1 MLKRHAK
8 MVEAIV
14 SAADLM
20 LTAAMFLAAY
30 RMIDAGDLFGPLED
44 LRGYFPLLFFSIPA
58 WAALLR
64 ANGIYQS
71 RRTAPLGRELGA
83 LVRAVALGGLVQ
95 LAFLAVTQSAH
106 VSRPF
111 VGAFLLLDWTALALF
126 RIALRG
132 AARWLRVQGRN
143 TRAVLLVG
151 TGPTG
156 RALARRLEENLHWGV
171 EVLGFVADVPGAAP
185 AAKLDGRPVL
195 GDIRDLPRLLRENVV
210 DEVLIAVGRER
221 IPDMRDIVLQ
231 CEEVGV
237 TSRLALDVFPAR
249 IARASLDELDGT
261 PLLTFTTAPRDVW
274 ALVAKRAIDIAG
286 SAAFL
291 LAFSWLYGLIALAVK
306 LSSRGPVLFRQPRVG
321 LHGRRF
327 SFYKFRSMI
336 PDAEARRAEL
346 IHLNE
351 MDGPVFKIRRDPR
364 ITRVGR
370 ILRKFSLDELP
381 QMWNVLKGDMS
392 LVGPRPPIPSEVES
406 YEGWQRRRF
415 SVKPGLTCLWQV
427 RGRNQIGF
435 RRWMELDL
443 EYIDTWSLALD
454 LKILLLTVP
463 VVVLGRGAS

>member
-14 SAADLM
+14 SAADLT
-20 LTAAMFLAAY
+20 LTAGAFLVAY
-30 RMIDAGDLFGPLED
+30 RAIDGGELGPLDD
-44 LRGYFPLLFFSIPA
+44 LRSYFPLLFFTIPA
-58 WAALLR
+58 WGALLR
-64 ANGIYQS
+64 ANGLYKS
-71 RRTAPLGRELGA
+71 RRTAPLAPELGA
-83 LVRAVALGGLVQ
+83 LLRAVALGGLVQ
-95 LAFLAVTQSAH
+95 LAFLALTQSAH

-111 VGAFLLLDWTALALF
+111 VGAFLLLNWTTLALF
-126 RIALRG
+126 RVGLRG
-132 AARWLRVQGRN
+132 AARAIRARGRN
-143 TRAVLLVG
+143 QRTVLLVG
-151 TGPTG
+151 TGVTA
-156 RALARRLEENLHWGV
+156 RSLARRLEDNIHWGV
-171 EVLGFVADVPGAAP
+171 DVLGFVSDLPNAAP

-195 GDIRDLPRLLRENVV
+195 GDVRDLPRLLRENVV

-221 IPDMRDIVLQ
+221 LPDMRDLLLQ

-249 IARASLDELDGT
+249 IARASFDELDGT
-261 PLLTFTTAPRDVW
+261 PLLTFTTAPREVW
-274 ALVAKRAIDIAG
+274 ALAAKRAIDIAG
-286 SAAFL
+286 AAVFL
-291 LAFSWLYGLIALAVK
+291 AAFSWLYALIALAVK
-306 LSSRGPVLFRQPRVG
+306 LSSRGPILFRQQRVG

-327 SFYKFRSMI
+327 SFYKFRSMV

-346 IHLNE
+346 VHLNE
-351 MDGPVFKIRRDPR
+351 MDGPVFKIKRDPR
-364 ITRVGR
+364 ITGVGR
-370 ILRKFSLDELP
+370 FLRKFSLDELP
-381 QMWNVLKGDMS
+381 QMWNVLVGDMS

-427 RGRNQIGF
+427 QGRNQIGF

-463 VVVLGRGAS
+463 VVILGKGAS

>member
-8 MVEAIV
+8 MVEAVV

-20 LTAAMFLAAY
+20 LTAGAFLAAY
-30 RMIDAGDLFGPLED
+30 RALDGGDLFGPLDD
-44 LRGYFPLLFFSIPA
+44 LRGYFPLLFFTLPA

-83 LVRAVALGGLVQ
+83 LLRAVALGGLVQ
-95 LAFLAVTQSAH
+95 LAFLALTQSDH

-111 VGAFLLLDWTALALF
+111 VGAFLLLDWTVLALF
-126 RIALRG
+126 RIAVRG
-132 AARWLRVQGRN
+132 AARAIRVQGRN

-151 TGPTG
+151 TGPTA
-156 RALARRLEENLHWGV
+156 RSLARRWEENLHWGV
-171 EVLGFVADVPGAAP
+171 GVLGFVADAPGTAP
-185 AAKLDGRPVL
+185 AARLDGRPVL
-195 GDIRDLPRLLRENVV
+195 GDVRDLPRLLRENVV
-210 DEVLIAVGRER
+210 DEVVIAVGRER
-221 IPDMRDIVLQ
+221 LPDMRDIVLQ

-261 PLLTFTTAPRDVW
+261 PVLTFTPAPRDVW
-274 ALVAKRAIDIAG
+274 ALAAKRAIDIAG
-286 SAAFL
+286 AAAFL
-291 LAFSWLYGLIALAVK
+291 AAFSWLYALIALAVK
-306 LSSRGPVLFRQPRVG
+306 LSSRGPILFRQQRVG

-327 SFYKFRSMI
+327 TFYKFRSMV

-346 IHLNE
+346 LHLNE

-370 ILRKFSLDELP
+370 MLRKFSLDELP

-427 RGRNQIGF
+427 KGRNQIGF